1 MPKRPTSHPAGASAL
16 PTTVTTDIEVRAAKV
31 AVLPVG
37 AFEQHGPHL
46 PLVTDTLVAAAIAS
60 DIAERHQLLQLPPIT
75 MACSHEHAAFPGTVS
90 ISATTLAAL
99 IADITASLTGQGVRA
114 LLLVNAHG
122 GNYAL
127 SNIVQQSTVSG
138 PCMGLYP
145 SRQDWDEARQAAGMA
160 STAHEDM
167 HAGELETSILLARY
181 PDYLRAGWDTD
192 DHVADDR
199 RQLTTRG
206 VAAYSQSGVIGLPSN
221 ATAAK
226 GHTALRQLAQNS
238 DPIINIFNE
247 KTITE

>member
-1 MPKRPTSHPAGASAL
+1 VIPEHTPSPRAGAPLGPA
-16 PTTVTTDIEVRAAKV
+16 TVSTDHHVRTAKI

-46 PLVTDTLVAAAIAS
+46 PLVTDSLIAAAIAT

-90 ISATTLAAL
+90 ITATTLAAI
-99 IADITASLTGQGVRA
+99 IADIAGSLAGQGIPA

-127 SNIVQQSTVSG
+127 SNIVQQATIHG
-138 PCMGLYP
+138 PRMGLYP
-145 SRQDWDEARQAAGMA
+145 SRQDWAEARHDSGMT
-160 STAHEDM
+160 SGAHEDM
-167 HAGELETSILLARY
+167 HAGELETSILLARH

-199 RQLTTRG
+199 RHLTTLG
-206 VAAYSQSGVIGLPSN
+206 VAAYSQSGVIGLPSK

-226 GHTALRQLAQNS
+226 GHTALQRLAKNS
-238 DPIINIFNE
+238 DPIITILNE
-247 KTITE
+247 NA